1 MRAASGGF
9 HGGSKLGSALGGA
22 GAARIGAE
30 ASSKRMLA
38 AENTR
43 GWWLM
48 IGLMAAGDARPF
60 DSRA

>member
-1 MRAASGGF
+1 MRAAIGGF
-9 HGGSKLGSALGGA
+9 HSGSKLESALGGA

-30 ASSKRMLA
+30 ASSKRTLA

-48 IGLMAAGDARPF
+48 IGLMAAGDARPL